1 MAEHLV
7 DHDWSGLEL
16 LSNDDCLAL
25 LSGASVGRL
34 GFVERGG
41 PVILPVNF
49 TMDGRAIVFRT
60 GEGSKLSTAMMQRP
74 VCLEIDE
81 WDSFSHTGWSVLAK
95 GTADEV
101 LDDDEIGRLEQ
112 LPVRPWSRPDL
123 RSHWI
128 RIMVEELTG
137 RRVVPVP

>member
-16 LSNDDCLAL
+16 LSNDDCHTLLA
-25 LSGASVGRL
+25 STSVGRL

-49 TMDGRAIVFRT
+49 TMDGLAIVFRT

-74 VCLEIDE
+74 VCFEIDE

-101 LDDDEIGRLEQ
+101 LDDDEIGRLER